1 MAADDAL
8 PFLIS
13 LMKLNN
19 PMMKEMKNPMT
30 IIEHSSGTSILRINS
45 TWCSPVELNFKY

>member
-1 MAADDAL
+1 MASDEAL

-19 PMMKEMKNPMT
+19 PIMKEMKNPMT
-30 IIEHSSGTSILRINS
+30 IVEHASGILRNIS
-45 TWCSPVELNFKY
+45 QHLRVVPGKIH